1 VKTEFDMHIATAH
14 PGKEPAEGSRET
26 IDHELE
32 RARKKDE
39 ATPTSSR
46 PPAPGDEA
54 AAGTPGTGED
64 VCPQCHGSGRLDG
77 KSCSNCN
84 GSGRIIKAI
93 GGA

>member
-1 VKTEFDMHIATAH
+1 MHTTSID

-26 IDHELE
+26 IDHELG
-32 RARKKDE
+32 RAREKGETAQK
-39 ATPTSSR
+39 SSQ

-64 VCPQCHGSGRLDG
+64 VCPQCHGSGKLDG
-77 KSCSNCN
+77 RSCPNCN

>member
-1 VKTEFDMHIATAH
+1 MHTTPTS
-14 PGKEPAEGSRET
+14 PGNEPAEGSRET
-26 IDHELE
+26 IDHELGRVPE
-32 RARKKDE
+32 KDK
-39 ATPTSSR
+39 AAKTSSR

-64 VCPQCHGSGRLDG
+64 VCPQCRGSGKLDG
-77 KSCSNCN
+77 KSCANCN